1 MFIAKQLSFE
11 LNINLWQAEAALKLL
26 DEGNTVPFIARY
38 RKEATGS
45 LDDSQ
50 LREFSERL
58 TKIRNLEAR
67 REEIKNAIINLE
79 AMTDELNEKI
89 SNAKTLSELEDL
101 YLPFKKKKRTRAT
114 VAKEKGLEPLADIIL
129 TETSAKDLSLI
140 ASDFLN
146 EELGVL
152 TKEEAI
158 NGALDIIAEIIS
170 DNADVR
176 GALRKFIFSSGNIK
190 STGKTSEATPY
201 EIYYDYLEAIKTIAS
216 HRVLAINRGEK
227 EKILKVDIISDFE
240 REVEIVKEIFIE
252 NKQLTFK
259 DEIVLAIT
267 DSLKRL
273 VLPSIEN
280 EIRASLTE
288 KASEQAISV
297 FKFTV
302 FFSVF
307 HNAFSKLWPNTCNI
321 RK

>member
-1 MFIAKQLSFE
+1 MLIAKQLSLE

-190 STGKTSEATPY
+190 STG
-201 EIYYDYLEAIKTIAS
+201 
-216 HRVLAINRGEK
+216 
-227 EKILKVDIISDFE
+227 
-240 REVEIVKEIFIE
+240 
-252 NKQLTFK
+252 
-259 DEIVLAIT
+259 
-267 DSLKRL
+267 
-273 VLPSIEN
+273 
-280 EIRASLTE
+280 
-288 KASEQAISV
+288 
-297 FKFTV
+297 
-302 FFSVF
+302 
-307 HNAFSKLWPNTCNI
+307 
-321 RK
+321 